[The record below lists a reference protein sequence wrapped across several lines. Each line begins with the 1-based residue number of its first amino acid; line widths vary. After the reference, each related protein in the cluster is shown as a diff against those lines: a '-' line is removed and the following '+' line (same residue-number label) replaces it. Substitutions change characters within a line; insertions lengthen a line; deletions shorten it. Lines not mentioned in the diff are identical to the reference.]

1 MKKRSKKNSIDGTNL
16 PDSRLVELLDRCAI
30 SVKDIETNKKSKIK
44 MEKREDKPVQLVQK
58 MNLEHKSLEVSMLEK
73 DDFSDE
79 ELESY
84 LSKGEIK
91 ATDKVTIPPKIL
103 FVGDCTIA
111 TFGNFSA
118 STGKAK
124 SKKTFNISAMVA
136 AAVTNTTVLNY
147 RACLPEGKRKIL
159 YFDTEQSKYHCH
171 NVLERIYKLSGL
183 SVKKDD
189 PRLLFWGLREYTPKL
204 RIALID
210 YALRKHQEVG
220 LVIIDGLRDLMYDI
234 NNGKEA
240 TDVMTVLMA
249 WTSVYDLHIHTVL
262 HLNKNDNNPRGHIG
276 TELENKAETVLI
288 ISKNLQNNSI
298 SEVRPMH
305 MRDKEF
311 STFAFHIDDNKLPVL
326 DNGISVTVVK
336 RREKSLVSLDNEVHQ
351 EILSKAFKNNTPTRY
366 SDLVEMVSRAYE
378 DAGYKRGTN
387 GIKDLLKL
395 LSGKGII
402 VKQDDAYIYKSEGFV
417 NPSTEESKKV

>member
-1 MKKRSKKNSIDGTNL
+1 
-16 PDSRLVELLDRCAI
+16 
-30 SVKDIETNKKSKIK
+30 

-58 MNLEHKSLEVSMLEK
+58 SNLEHKSLEVSMLEK

-91 ATDKVTIPPKIL
+91 ATDKVTTPPKIL

-171 NVLERIYKLSGL
+171 NVLERIHKLSGL

-351 EILSKAFKNNTPTRY
+351 EILSKAFKNKSPTRY

>member
-1 MKKRSKKNSIDGTNL
+1 
-16 PDSRLVELLDRCAI
+16 
-30 SVKDIETNKKSKIK
+30 

-58 MNLEHKSLEVSMLEK
+58 SNLEHKSLEVSMLEK

-311 STFAFHIDDNKLPVL
+311 STFAFHIDANKLPVL

-351 EILSKAFKNNTPTRY
+351 EILSKAFKNNSPTRY

>member
-1 MKKRSKKNSIDGTNL
+1 
-16 PDSRLVELLDRCAI
+16 
-30 SVKDIETNKKSKIK
+30 
-44 MEKREDKPVQLVQK
+44 MEKRDDKPVQIVQRTDH
-58 MNLEHKSLEVSMLEK
+58 EHKSLEVSMLEK

-183 SVKKDD
+183 FVKKDD

-305 MRDKEF
+305 MKDKEF

-351 EILSKAFKNNTPTRY
+351 EILSKAFKKNSPTRY

-402 VKQDDAYIYKSEGFV
+402 VKQGDTYIYKSEGFTKPNPDV
-417 NPSTEESKKV
+417 NKEV

>member
-1 MKKRSKKNSIDGTNL
+1 MENKN
-16 PDSRLVELLDRCAI
+16 
-30 SVKDIETNKKSKIK
+30 NKNRQDMSNK
-44 MEKREDKPVQLVQK
+44 Q
-58 MNLEHKSLEVSMLEK
+58 LEHQSLEVSMLNK
-73 DDFSDE
+73 DSFSDE

-91 ATDKVTIPPKIL
+91 ATDKITVPPKIL

-136 AAVTNTTVLNY
+136 AAVTNSTVLNY
-147 RACLPEGKRKIL
+147 RTCLPEGKRNIL
-159 YFDTEQSKYHCH
+159 YFDTEQSKFHCH
-171 NVLERIYKLSGL
+171 SVLERIYKLSGL
-183 SVKKDD
+183 SLKEDD
-189 PRLLFWGLREYTPKL
+189 PRLMFWGLREYTPKL
-204 RIALID
+204 RIAVID
-210 YALRKHQEVG
+210 YALRKYDEVG

-249 WTSVYDLHIHTVL
+249 WTSVYELHIHTVL

-288 ISKNLQNNSI
+288 ISKNTMNNSV
-298 SEVRPMH
+298 SEVKPMH

-311 STFAFHIDDNKLPVL
+311 TTFAFHIDDNKLPVL
-326 DNGISVTVVK
+326 DSSMSVTVVK
-336 RREKSLVSLDNEVHQ
+336 PREKSLVSLDNEVHQ
-351 EILSKAFKNNTPTRY
+351 EILGKVFEENTPTKY
-366 SDLVEMVSRAYE
+366 NELVDVVAQAYE
-378 DAGYKRGTN
+378 AAGYKRGMN
-387 GIKDLLKL
+387 GIKGLLKL
-395 LSGKGII
+395 LTSKGII
-402 VKQDDAYIYKSEGFV
+402 VKEENGYAYKSECFE
-417 NPSTEESKKV
+417 NPNTSSEK

>member
-1 MKKRSKKNSIDGTNL
+1 
-16 PDSRLVELLDRCAI
+16 
-30 SVKDIETNKKSKIK
+30 

-58 MNLEHKSLEVSMLEK
+58 SNLEHKSLEVSMLEK

-351 EILSKAFKNNTPTRY
+351 EILSKAFKNNSPTRY

-402 VKQDDAYIYKSEGFV
+402 VKQEDAYIYKSEGFV
-417 NPSTEESKKV
+417 NTSTEESKKV

>member
-1 MKKRSKKNSIDGTNL
+1 
-16 PDSRLVELLDRCAI
+16 
-30 SVKDIETNKKSKIK
+30 

-58 MNLEHKSLEVSMLEK
+58 SNLEHKSLEVSMLEK

-351 EILSKAFKNNTPTRY
+351 EILSKAFKNNSPTRY

-417 NPSTEESKKV
+417 NPSTGESKKV

>member
-1 MKKRSKKNSIDGTNL
+1 
-16 PDSRLVELLDRCAI
+16 
-30 SVKDIETNKKSKIK
+30 
-44 MEKREDKPVQLVQK
+44 MEKRDDKPVQIVQK
-58 MNLEHKSLEVSMLEK
+58 TTLEHKSLEVSMLEK

-305 MRDKEF
+305 MKDKEF

-351 EILSKAFKNNTPTRY
+351 EILSKAFKKNSPTRY

-402 VKQDDAYIYKSEGFV
+402 VKQGDTYIYKSEGFTKPTPDV
-417 NPSTEESKKV
+417 SKEV

>member
-1 MKKRSKKNSIDGTNL
+1 MEQKAKKKGQPTQ
-16 PDSRLVELLDRCAI
+16 
-30 SVKDIETNKKSKIK
+30 
-44 MEKREDKPVQLVQK
+44 EKQLEQQ
-58 MNLEHKSLEVSMLEK
+58 SLEVSMLNK
-73 DDFSDE
+73 DSFSDE

-84 LSKGEIK
+84 LSKGAIR
-91 ATDKVTIPPKIL
+91 ACDKITVPPKIL

-147 RACLPEGKRKIL
+147 RACLPEGKRSIL

-171 NVLERIYKLSGL
+171 TVLERIYKLSGL
-183 SVKKDD
+183 SLQKDD
-189 PRLLFWGLREYTPKL
+189 PRLMFWGLREYTPKL
-204 RIALID
+204 RIAVID
-210 YALRKHQEVG
+210 YALRKYEGVG

-288 ISKNLQNNSI
+288 ISKNIQNNSI
-298 SEVRPMH
+298 SEVKPMH

-311 STFAFHIDDNKLPVL
+311 TTFAFHIDDNRLPVL
-326 DNGISVTVVK
+326 DSSMSVTVVK
-336 RREKSLVSLDNEVHQ
+336 PREKSLVSLDNEVHK
-351 EILSKAFKNNTPTRY
+351 EILCRLFEEHAPSKY
-366 SDLVEMVSRAYE
+366 SELVELVSQAYE
-378 DAGYKRGTN
+378 AAGYKRGMN
-387 GIKDLLKL
+387 GIKNLIKL
-395 LSGKGII
+395 LSSKGII
-402 VKQDDAYIYKSEGFV
+402 VKEGNVYTYKSECFES
-417 NPSTEESKKV
+417 PSQTLESQV

>member
-1 MKKRSKKNSIDGTNL
+1 
-16 PDSRLVELLDRCAI
+16 
-30 SVKDIETNKKSKIK
+30 

-58 MNLEHKSLEVSMLEK
+58 SNLEHKSLEVSMLEK

-136 AAVTNTTVLNY
+136 TAVTNTTVLNY

-351 EILSKAFKNNTPTRY
+351 EILSKAFKNNSPTRY

-402 VKQDDAYIYKSEGFV
+402 VKQDDAYIYKSDGFV

>member
-1 MKKRSKKNSIDGTNL
+1 
-16 PDSRLVELLDRCAI
+16 
-30 SVKDIETNKKSKIK
+30 

-58 MNLEHKSLEVSMLEK
+58 SNLEHKSLEVSMLEK

-136 AAVTNTTVLNY
+136 DAVTNTTVLNY

-351 EILSKAFKNNTPTRY
+351 EILSKAFKNNSPTRY

>member
-1 MKKRSKKNSIDGTNL
+1 
-16 PDSRLVELLDRCAI
+16 
-30 SVKDIETNKKSKIK
+30 

-58 MNLEHKSLEVSMLEK
+58 SNLEHKSLEVSMLEK

-351 EILSKAFKNNTPTRY
+351 EILSKAFKNNSPTRY

-402 VKQDDAYIYKSEGFV
+402 MKQDDAYIYKSDGFV

>member
-1 MKKRSKKNSIDGTNL
+1 
-16 PDSRLVELLDRCAI
+16 
-30 SVKDIETNKKSKIK
+30 
-44 MEKREDKPVQLVQK
+44 MEKRDDKPVQIVQRTDH
-58 MNLEHKSLEVSMLEK
+58 EHKSLEVSMLEK

-183 SVKKDD
+183 SVKRDD

-351 EILSKAFKNNTPTRY
+351 EILSKAFKKNSPTRY

-402 VKQDDAYIYKSEGFV
+402 VKQGDTYIYKSEGFTKPNPDV
-417 NPSTEESKKV
+417 NKEV

>member
-1 MKKRSKKNSIDGTNL
+1 
-16 PDSRLVELLDRCAI
+16 
-30 SVKDIETNKKSKIK
+30 
-44 MEKREDKPVQLVQK
+44 MEKRDDKPVQIVQRTDH
-58 MNLEHKSLEVSMLEK
+58 EHKSLEVSMLEK

-351 EILSKAFKNNTPTRY
+351 EILSKAFKKNSPTRY

-402 VKQDDAYIYKSEGFV
+402 VKQGDTYIYKSEGFTKPTPDV
-417 NPSTEESKKV
+417 NKEV

>member
-1 MKKRSKKNSIDGTNL
+1 MENKN
-16 PDSRLVELLDRCAI
+16 
-30 SVKDIETNKKSKIK
+30 NKNRRDMSNKH
-44 MEKREDKPVQLVQK
+44 
-58 MNLEHKSLEVSMLEK
+58 LEHQSLEVSMLNK
-73 DDFSDE
+73 DSFSDE

-91 ATDKVTIPPKIL
+91 ATDKITIPPKIL

-136 AAVTNTTVLNY
+136 AAVTNSTVLNY
-147 RACLPEGKRKIL
+147 RACLPEGKRNIL
-159 YFDTEQSKYHCH
+159 YFDTEQSKFHCH
-171 NVLERIYKLSGL
+171 SVLERIYKLSGL
-183 SVKKDD
+183 SLKEDD
-189 PRLLFWGLREYTPKL
+189 PRLMFWGLREYTPKL
-204 RIALID
+204 RIAVID
-210 YALRKHQEVG
+210 YALRKYDEVG

-249 WTSVYDLHIHTVL
+249 WTSVYELHIHTVL

-288 ISKNLQNNSI
+288 ISKNTMNNSV
-298 SEVRPMH
+298 SEVKPMH

-311 STFAFHIDDNKLPVL
+311 TTFAFHIDDNKLPVL
-326 DNGISVTVVK
+326 DSSMSVTVVK
-336 RREKSLVSLDNEVHQ
+336 PREKSLVSLDNEVHQ
-351 EILSKAFKNNTPTRY
+351 EILGKLFEENTPTKY
-366 SDLVEMVSRAYE
+366 NDLVNVVAQAYE
-378 DAGYKRGTN
+378 AAGYKRGLN
-387 GIKDLLKL
+387 GIKGLIKL
-395 LSGKGII
+395 LTSKGII
-402 VKQDDAYIYKSEGFV
+402 VKEENGYAYKSELFEK
-417 NPSTEESKKV
+417 PEPESEK

>member
-1 MKKRSKKNSIDGTNL
+1 
-16 PDSRLVELLDRCAI
+16 
-30 SVKDIETNKKSKIK
+30 

-58 MNLEHKSLEVSMLEK
+58 SNLEHKSLEVSMLEK

-402 VKQDDAYIYKSEGFV
+402 VKQNDAYIYKSEGFV

>member
-1 MKKRSKKNSIDGTNL
+1 
-16 PDSRLVELLDRCAI
+16 
-30 SVKDIETNKKSKIK
+30 
-44 MEKREDKPVQLVQK
+44 MEKRDDKPVQIVQRTDH
-58 MNLEHKSLEVSMLEK
+58 EHKSLEVSMLEK

-118 STGKAK
+118 STGMAK

-305 MRDKEF
+305 MKDKEF

-351 EILSKAFKNNTPTRY
+351 EILSKAFKKNSPTRY

-402 VKQDDAYIYKSEGFV
+402 VKQGDTYIYKSEGFTKPNPDV
-417 NPSTEESKKV
+417 NKEV

>member
-1 MKKRSKKNSIDGTNL
+1 MENKN
-16 PDSRLVELLDRCAI
+16 
-30 SVKDIETNKKSKIK
+30 NKNRRDMSNK
-44 MEKREDKPVQLVQK
+44 Q
-58 MNLEHKSLEVSMLEK
+58 LEHQSLEVSMLNK
-73 DDFSDE
+73 DSFSDE

-91 ATDKVTIPPKIL
+91 ATDKITIPPKIL

-136 AAVTNTTVLNY
+136 AAVTNSTVLNY
-147 RACLPEGKRKIL
+147 RACLPEGKRNIL
-159 YFDTEQSKYHCH
+159 YFDTEQSKFHCH
-171 NVLERIYKLSGL
+171 SVLERIYKLSGL
-183 SVKKDD
+183 SLKEDD
-189 PRLLFWGLREYTPKL
+189 PRLMFWGLREYTPKL
-204 RIALID
+204 RIAVID
-210 YALRKHQEVG
+210 YALRKYDEVG

-249 WTSVYDLHIHTVL
+249 WTSVYELHIHTVL

-288 ISKNLQNNSI
+288 ISKNTMNNSV
-298 SEVRPMH
+298 SEVKPMH

-311 STFAFHIDDNKLPVL
+311 TTFAFHIDDNKLPVL
-326 DNGISVTVVK
+326 DSSMSVTVVK
-336 RREKSLVSLDNEVHQ
+336 PREKSLVSLDNEVHQ
-351 EILSKAFKNNTPTRY
+351 EVLGKLFEENTPTKY
-366 SDLVEMVSRAYE
+366 NDLVNVVAQAYE
-378 DAGYKRGTN
+378 AAGYKRGLN
-387 GIKDLLKL
+387 GIKGLIKL
-395 LSGKGII
+395 LTSKGII
-402 VKQDDAYIYKSEGFV
+402 VKEENGYAYKSELFE
-417 NPSTEESKKV
+417 NQEAESEK

>member
-1 MKKRSKKNSIDGTNL
+1 MENK
-16 PDSRLVELLDRCAI
+16 
-30 SVKDIETNKKSKIK
+30 TNKNRQDIP
-44 MEKREDKPVQLVQK
+44 EKQ
-58 MNLEHKSLEVSMLEK
+58 LEHQSLEVSMLNK
-73 DDFSDE
+73 DSFSDE

-91 ATDKVTIPPKIL
+91 ATDKITVPPKIL

-136 AAVTNTTVLNY
+136 AAVTNSTVLNY
-147 RACLPEGKRKIL
+147 RACLPEGKRNIL
-159 YFDTEQSKYHCH
+159 YFDTEQSKFHCH
-171 NVLERIYKLSGL
+171 SVLERIYKLSGL
-183 SVKKDD
+183 SLKEDD
-189 PRLLFWGLREYTPKL
+189 PRLMFWGLREYTPKL
-204 RIALID
+204 RIAVID
-210 YALRKHQEVG
+210 YALRKYDEVG

-249 WTSVYDLHIHTVL
+249 WTSVYELHIHTVL

-288 ISKNLQNNSI
+288 ISKNTMNNSV
-298 SEVRPMH
+298 SEVKPMH

-311 STFAFHIDDNKLPVL
+311 TTFAFHIDDNKLPVL
-326 DNGISVTVVK
+326 DSSMSVTVVK
-336 RREKSLVSLDNEVHQ
+336 PREKSLVSLDNEVHQ
-351 EILSKAFKNNTPTRY
+351 EILGKVFEENTPTKY
-366 SDLVEMVSRAYE
+366 NELVDVVAQAYE
-378 DAGYKRGTN
+378 AAGYKRGMN
-387 GIKDLLKL
+387 GIKGLLKL
-395 LSGKGII
+395 LTSKGII
-402 VKQDDAYIYKSEGFV
+402 VKEENGYAYKSECFE
-417 NPSTEESKKV
+417 NPNISSEK

>member
-1 MKKRSKKNSIDGTNL
+1 
-16 PDSRLVELLDRCAI
+16 
-30 SVKDIETNKKSKIK
+30 

-58 MNLEHKSLEVSMLEK
+58 SNLEHKSLEVSMLEK

-351 EILSKAFKNNTPTRY
+351 EILSKAFKNNSPTRY
-366 SDLVEMVSRAYE
+366 SDLVEMVSRAYG

-402 VKQDDAYIYKSEGFV
+402 VKQDDAYIYKSDGFV

>member
-1 MKKRSKKNSIDGTNL
+1 
-16 PDSRLVELLDRCAI
+16 
-30 SVKDIETNKKSKIK
+30 
-44 MEKREDKPVQLVQK
+44 MEKRDDKPVQIVQRTDH
-58 MNLEHKSLEVSMLEK
+58 EHKSLEVSMLEK

-298 SEVRPMH
+298 SEVRPIH

-351 EILSKAFKNNTPTRY
+351 EILSKAFKKNSPTRY
-366 SDLVEMVSRAYE
+366 SDLVEMVSRAYD

-402 VKQDDAYIYKSEGFV
+402 VKQGDTYIYKSEGFTKPNPDV
-417 NPSTEESKKV
+417 NKEV

>member
-1 MKKRSKKNSIDGTNL
+1 MENK
-16 PDSRLVELLDRCAI
+16 
-30 SVKDIETNKKSKIK
+30 TNKNRQDIP
-44 MEKREDKPVQLVQK
+44 EKQ
-58 MNLEHKSLEVSMLEK
+58 LEHQSLEVSMLNK
-73 DDFSDE
+73 DSFSDE

-91 ATDKVTIPPKIL
+91 ATDKITVPPKIL

-136 AAVTNTTVLNY
+136 AAVTNSTVLNY
-147 RACLPEGKRKIL
+147 RACLPEGKRNIL
-159 YFDTEQSKYHCH
+159 YFDTEQSKFHCH
-171 NVLERIYKLSGL
+171 SVLERIYKLSGL
-183 SVKKDD
+183 SLQEDD
-189 PRLLFWGLREYTPKL
+189 PRLMFWGLREYTPKL
-204 RIALID
+204 RIAVID
-210 YALRKHQEVG
+210 HALRKYDEVG

-249 WTSVYDLHIHTVL
+249 WTSVYELHIHTVL

-288 ISKNLQNNSI
+288 ISKNTMNNSV
-298 SEVRPMH
+298 SEVKPMH

-311 STFAFHIDDNKLPVL
+311 TTFAFHIDDNKLPVL
-326 DNGISVTVVK
+326 DSSISVTVVK
-336 RREKSLVSLDNEVHQ
+336 SREKSLVSLDNEVHQ
-351 EILSKAFKNNTPTRY
+351 EILGKVFEENTPTKY
-366 SDLVEMVSRAYE
+366 NELVDVVAQAYE
-378 DAGYKRGTN
+378 AAGYKRGMN
-387 GIKDLLKL
+387 GIKGLLKL
-395 LSGKGII
+395 LMSKGII
-402 VKQDDAYIYKSEGFV
+402 VKEENGYTYKSECFE
-417 NPSTEESKKV
+417 NPNTNSEK

>member
-1 MKKRSKKNSIDGTNL
+1 MENKN
-16 PDSRLVELLDRCAI
+16 
-30 SVKDIETNKKSKIK
+30 NKNRRDMSNK
-44 MEKREDKPVQLVQK
+44 Q
-58 MNLEHKSLEVSMLEK
+58 LEHQSLEVSMINK
-73 DDFSDE
+73 DSFSDE

-91 ATDKVTIPPKIL
+91 ATDKITIPPKIL

-136 AAVTNTTVLNY
+136 AAVTNSTVLNY
-147 RACLPEGKRKIL
+147 RACLPEGKRNIL
-159 YFDTEQSKYHCH
+159 YFDTEQSKFHCH
-171 NVLERIYKLSGL
+171 SVLERIYKLSGL
-183 SVKKDD
+183 SLKEDD
-189 PRLLFWGLREYTPKL
+189 PRLMFWGLREYTPKL
-204 RIALID
+204 RIAVID
-210 YALRKHQEVG
+210 YALRKYDEVG

-249 WTSVYDLHIHTVL
+249 WTSVYELHIHTVL

-288 ISKNLQNNSI
+288 ISKNTMNNSV
-298 SEVRPMH
+298 SEVKPMH

-311 STFAFHIDDNKLPVL
+311 TTFAFHIDDNKLPVL
-326 DNGISVTVVK
+326 DSSMSVTVVK
-336 RREKSLVSLDNEVHQ
+336 PREKSLVSLDNEVHQ
-351 EILSKAFKNNTPTRY
+351 EILGKVFEEHTPTKY
-366 SDLVEMVSRAYE
+366 NELVDVVAQAYE
-378 DAGYKRGTN
+378 AAGYKRGMN
-387 GIKDLLKL
+387 GIKGLLKL
-395 LSGKGII
+395 LTSKGII
-402 VKQDDAYIYKSEGFV
+402 VKEENGYAYKSECFE
-417 NPSTEESKKV
+417 NPNTSSEK

>member
-1 MKKRSKKNSIDGTNL
+1 MENKN
-16 PDSRLVELLDRCAI
+16 
-30 SVKDIETNKKSKIK
+30 NKNRRDMSNK
-44 MEKREDKPVQLVQK
+44 Q
-58 MNLEHKSLEVSMLEK
+58 LEHQSLEVSMLNK
-73 DDFSDE
+73 DSFSDE

-91 ATDKVTIPPKIL
+91 ATDKITIPPKIL

-136 AAVTNTTVLNY
+136 AAVTNSTVLNY
-147 RACLPEGKRKIL
+147 RACLPEGKRNIL
-159 YFDTEQSKYHCH
+159 YFDTEQSKFHCH
-171 NVLERIYKLSGL
+171 SVLERIYKLSGL
-183 SVKKDD
+183 SLKEDD
-189 PRLLFWGLREYTPKL
+189 PRLMFWGLREYTPKL
-204 RIALID
+204 RIAVID
-210 YALRKHQEVG
+210 YALRKYDEVG

-249 WTSVYDLHIHTVL
+249 WTSVYELHIHTVL

-288 ISKNLQNNSI
+288 ISKNTMNNSV
-298 SEVRPMH
+298 SEVKPMH

-311 STFAFHIDDNKLPVL
+311 TTFAFHIDDNKLPVL
-326 DNGISVTVVK
+326 DSSMSVTVVK
-336 RREKSLVSLDNEVHQ
+336 PREKSLVSLDNEVHQ
-351 EILSKAFKNNTPTRY
+351 EILGKVFEENTPTKY
-366 SDLVEMVSRAYE
+366 NELVDVVAQAYE
-378 DAGYKRGTN
+378 AAGYKRGIN
-387 GIKDLLKL
+387 GIKGLLKL
-395 LSGKGII
+395 LTGKGII
-402 VKQDDAYIYKSEGFV
+402 VK
-417 NPSTEESKKV
+417 EENEDQKQKHKEAKHGISLFPKHKHAGNGKHQKPQGAEAFRMA

>member
-1 MKKRSKKNSIDGTNL
+1 
-16 PDSRLVELLDRCAI
+16 
-30 SVKDIETNKKSKIK
+30 

-58 MNLEHKSLEVSMLEK
+58 SNLEHKSLEVSMLEK

-210 YALRKHQEVG
+210 YALRKNQEVG

-351 EILSKAFKNNTPTRY
+351 EILSKAFKNNSPTRY

>member
-1 MKKRSKKNSIDGTNL
+1 
-16 PDSRLVELLDRCAI
+16 
-30 SVKDIETNKKSKIK
+30 

-58 MNLEHKSLEVSMLEK
+58 SNLEHKSLEVSMLEK

-171 NVLERIYKLSGL
+171 NDLERIYKLSGL

-351 EILSKAFKNNTPTRY
+351 EILSKAFKNNSPTRY

-402 VKQDDAYIYKSEGFV
+402 MKQDDAYIYKSEGFV

>member
-1 MKKRSKKNSIDGTNL
+1 
-16 PDSRLVELLDRCAI
+16 
-30 SVKDIETNKKSKIK
+30 

-58 MNLEHKSLEVSMLEK
+58 SNLEHKSLEVSMLEK

-351 EILSKAFKNNTPTRY
+351 EILSKAFKNNSPTRY

-417 NPSTEESKKV
+417 NPSTEENKKV

>member
-1 MKKRSKKNSIDGTNL
+1 
-16 PDSRLVELLDRCAI
+16 
-30 SVKDIETNKKSKIK
+30 

-351 EILSKAFKNNTPTRY
+351 DILSKAFKNNTPTRY

>member
-1 MKKRSKKNSIDGTNL
+1 MENK
-16 PDSRLVELLDRCAI
+16 
-30 SVKDIETNKKSKIK
+30 TNKNRQDIP
-44 MEKREDKPVQLVQK
+44 EKQ
-58 MNLEHKSLEVSMLEK
+58 LEHQSLEVSMLNK
-73 DDFSDE
+73 DSFSDE

-91 ATDKVTIPPKIL
+91 ATDKITVPPKIL

-136 AAVTNTTVLNY
+136 AAVTNSTVLNY
-147 RACLPEGKRKIL
+147 RACLPEGKRNIL
-159 YFDTEQSKYHCH
+159 YFDTEQSKFHCH
-171 NVLERIYKLSGL
+171 SVLERIYKLSGL
-183 SVKKDD
+183 SLQEDD
-189 PRLLFWGLREYTPKL
+189 PRLMFWGLREYTPKL
-204 RIALID
+204 RIAVID
-210 YALRKHQEVG
+210 YALRKYDEVG

-249 WTSVYDLHIHTVL
+249 WTSVYELHIHTVL

-288 ISKNLQNNSI
+288 ISKNTMNNSV
-298 SEVRPMH
+298 SEVKPMH

-311 STFAFHIDDNKLPVL
+311 TTFAFHIDDNKLPVL
-326 DNGISVTVVK
+326 DSSISVTVVK
-336 RREKSLVSLDNEVHQ
+336 SREKSLVSLDNEVHQ
-351 EILSKAFKNNTPTRY
+351 EILGKVFEENTPTKY
-366 SDLVEMVSRAYE
+366 NELVDVVAQAYE
-378 DAGYKRGTN
+378 AAGYKRGMN
-387 GIKDLLKL
+387 GIKGLLKL
-395 LSGKGII
+395 LMSKGII
-402 VKQDDAYIYKSEGFV
+402 VKEENGYTYKSECFE
-417 NPSTEESKKV
+417 NPNTNSGK

>member
-1 MKKRSKKNSIDGTNL
+1 MENKN
-16 PDSRLVELLDRCAI
+16 
-30 SVKDIETNKKSKIK
+30 NKNRRDMSNK
-44 MEKREDKPVQLVQK
+44 Q
-58 MNLEHKSLEVSMLEK
+58 LEHQSLEVSMLNK
-73 DDFSDE
+73 DSFSDE

-91 ATDKVTIPPKIL
+91 ATDKITVPPKIL

-136 AAVTNTTVLNY
+136 AAVTNSTVLNY
-147 RACLPEGKRKIL
+147 RACLPEGKRNIL
-159 YFDTEQSKYHCH
+159 YFDTEQSKFHCH
-171 NVLERIYKLSGL
+171 SVLERIYKLSGL
-183 SVKKDD
+183 SLKEDD
-189 PRLLFWGLREYTPKL
+189 PRLMFWGLREYTPKL
-204 RIALID
+204 RIAVID
-210 YALRKHQEVG
+210 YALRKYDEVG

-249 WTSVYDLHIHTVL
+249 WTSVYELHIHTVL

-288 ISKNLQNNSI
+288 ISKNTMNNSV
-298 SEVRPMH
+298 SEVKPMH

-311 STFAFHIDDNKLPVL
+311 TTFAFHIDDNKLPVL
-326 DNGISVTVVK
+326 DSSISVTVVK
-336 RREKSLVSLDNEVHQ
+336 SREKSLVSLDNEVHQ
-351 EILSKAFKNNTPTRY
+351 EILGKVFEENTPTKY
-366 SDLVEMVSRAYE
+366 NELVDVVAQAYE
-378 DAGYKRGTN
+378 AAGYKRGIN
-387 GIKDLLKL
+387 GIKGLLKL
-395 LSGKGII
+395 LTGKGII
-402 VKQDDAYIYKSEGFV
+402 VKEENGYAYKSECFE
-417 NPSTEESKKV
+417 NPNTNSEK

>member
-1 MKKRSKKNSIDGTNL
+1 
-16 PDSRLVELLDRCAI
+16 
-30 SVKDIETNKKSKIK
+30 

-58 MNLEHKSLEVSMLEK
+58 SNLEHKSLEVSMLEK

-351 EILSKAFKNNTPTRY
+351 EILSKAFKNNSPTRY
-366 SDLVEMVSRAYE
+366 SDLVEMVSLAYE

-402 VKQDDAYIYKSEGFV
+402 VKQGDTYIYKSEGFTKPNLDV
-417 NPSTEESKKV
+417 NKEV

>member
-1 MKKRSKKNSIDGTNL
+1 
-16 PDSRLVELLDRCAI
+16 
-30 SVKDIETNKKSKIK
+30 
-44 MEKREDKPVQLVQK
+44 MEKRDDKPVQIVQRK
-58 MNLEHKSLEVSMLEK
+58 DHEHKSLEVSMLEK

-147 RACLPEGKRKIL
+147 RACLPEEKRKIL

-351 EILSKAFKNNTPTRY
+351 EILSKAFKKNSPTRY

-402 VKQDDAYIYKSEGFV
+402 VKQGDTYIYKSEGFTKPNLDV
-417 NPSTEESKKV
+417 NKEV

>member
-1 MKKRSKKNSIDGTNL
+1 
-16 PDSRLVELLDRCAI
+16 
-30 SVKDIETNKKSKIK
+30 

-58 MNLEHKSLEVSMLEK
+58 SNLEHKSLEVSMLEK

-351 EILSKAFKNNTPTRY
+351 EILSKAFKNNSPTRY
-366 SDLVEMVSRAYE
+366 SDLVEMVSHAYE

>member
-1 MKKRSKKNSIDGTNL
+1 MK
-16 PDSRLVELLDRCAI
+16 
-30 SVKDIETNKKSKIK
+30 
-44 MEKREDKPVQLVQK
+44 KREDKPVQLVQK
-58 MNLEHKSLEVSMLEK
+58 SNLEHKSLEVSMLEK

-189 PRLLFWGLREYTPKL
+189 PRLLFWGLREYTTKL

-351 EILSKAFKNNTPTRY
+351 EILSKAFKNNSPTRY

-402 VKQDDAYIYKSEGFV
+402 VKQDDAYIYKSECFV

>member
-1 MKKRSKKNSIDGTNL
+1 MENKN
-16 PDSRLVELLDRCAI
+16 
-30 SVKDIETNKKSKIK
+30 NKNRHDMSNK
-44 MEKREDKPVQLVQK
+44 Q
-58 MNLEHKSLEVSMLEK
+58 LEHQSLEVSMLNK
-73 DDFSDE
+73 DSFSDE

-91 ATDKVTIPPKIL
+91 ATDKITIPPKIL

-136 AAVTNTTVLNY
+136 AAVTNSTVLNY
-147 RACLPEGKRKIL
+147 RACLPEGKRNIL
-159 YFDTEQSKYHCH
+159 YFDTEQSKFHCH
-171 NVLERIYKLSGL
+171 SVLERIYKLSGL
-183 SVKKDD
+183 SLKEDD
-189 PRLLFWGLREYTPKL
+189 PRLMFWGLREYTPKL
-204 RIALID
+204 RIAVID
-210 YALRKHQEVG
+210 YALRKYDEVG

-249 WTSVYDLHIHTVL
+249 WTSVYELHIHTVL

-288 ISKNLQNNSI
+288 ISKNTMNNSV
-298 SEVRPMH
+298 SEVKPMH

-311 STFAFHIDDNKLPVL
+311 TTFAFHIDDNKLPVL
-326 DNGISVTVVK
+326 DSSLSVTVVK
-336 RREKSLVSLDNEVHQ
+336 PREKSLVSLDNEVHQ
-351 EILSKAFKNNTPTRY
+351 EILGKVFEENTPTKY
-366 SDLVEMVSRAYE
+366 NELVDVVAQAYE
-378 DAGYKRGTN
+378 AAGYKRGIN
-387 GIKDLLKL
+387 GIKGLLKL
-395 LSGKGII
+395 LTGKGII
-402 VKQDDAYIYKSEGFV
+402 VKEENGYAYKSECFE
-417 NPSTEESKKV
+417 NPNKNSEK

>member
-1 MKKRSKKNSIDGTNL
+1 
-16 PDSRLVELLDRCAI
+16 
-30 SVKDIETNKKSKIK
+30 

-58 MNLEHKSLEVSMLEK
+58 SNLEHKSLEVSMLEK

-351 EILSKAFKNNTPTRY
+351 EILSKAFKKNSPTRY

>member
-1 MKKRSKKNSIDGTNL
+1 MDNK
-16 PDSRLVELLDRCAI
+16 
-30 SVKDIETNKKSKIK
+30 TNKNRQYIP
-44 MEKREDKPVQLVQK
+44 EKQ
-58 MNLEHKSLEVSMLEK
+58 LEHQSLEVSMLNK
-73 DDFSDE
+73 DSFSDE

-91 ATDKVTIPPKIL
+91 ATDKITVPPKIL

-136 AAVTNTTVLNY
+136 AAVTNSTVLNY
-147 RACLPEGKRKIL
+147 RACLPEGKRNIL
-159 YFDTEQSKYHCH
+159 YFDTEQSKFHCH
-171 NVLERIYKLSGL
+171 SVLERIYKLSGL
-183 SVKKDD
+183 SLQEDD
-189 PRLLFWGLREYTPKL
+189 PRLMFWGLREYTPKL
-204 RIALID
+204 RIAVID
-210 YALRKHQEVG
+210 YALRKYDEVG

-249 WTSVYDLHIHTVL
+249 WTSVYELHIHTVL

-288 ISKNLQNNSI
+288 ISKNTMNNSV
-298 SEVRPMH
+298 SEVKPMH

-311 STFAFHIDDNKLPVL
+311 TTFAFHIDDNKLPVL
-326 DNGISVTVVK
+326 DSSMSVTVVK
-336 RREKSLVSLDNEVHQ
+336 PREKSLVSLDNEVHQ
-351 EILSKAFKNNTPTRY
+351 EILGKVFEENTPTKY
-366 SDLVEMVSRAYE
+366 NELVDVVAQAYE
-378 DAGYKRGTN
+378 AAGYKRGMN
-387 GIKDLLKL
+387 GIKGLLKL
-395 LSGKGII
+395 LTGKGII
-402 VKQDDAYIYKSEGFV
+402 VKEENGYAYKSECFE
-417 NPSTEESKKV
+417 NPNTKSEK